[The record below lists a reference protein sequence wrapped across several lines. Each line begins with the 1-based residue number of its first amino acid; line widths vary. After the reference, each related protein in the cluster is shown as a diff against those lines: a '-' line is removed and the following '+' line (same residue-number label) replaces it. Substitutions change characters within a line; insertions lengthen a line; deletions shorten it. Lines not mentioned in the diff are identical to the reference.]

1 MFVVEA
7 DGLGSAKIKVVGV
20 GGAGCNAV
28 NRMVDAGIDG
38 VEFISMNT
46 DAQALSRS
54 LAPKKVQ
61 LGANLTK
68 GLGAGANPEV
78 GKQAAEE
85 SKESI
90 SDALS
95 GADMVFVTAGM
106 GGGTGTGASPLI
118 AEIARA
124 SGALTVGVV
133 TKPFNFEGA
142 RRADFAQKGIEE
154 LRGKVDTLIIIPNER
169 LLTVVEK
176 NTRLSEAFRV
186 ADDVLRQGIQ
196 GITDVIVKAG
206 EVNVDFADV
215 KTIMTNAGS
224 ALMGIGI
231 ASGEDRALVAAK
243 EAISSP
249 LLEASIQGAKGVL
262 FNVTGGDDLTLSEVY
277 QAAGHIHGSVDPD
290 AMVIF
295 GSVVDP
301 SMEGKVKITVIAAG
315 FSDQSSRAARR
326 PLPQRPASPH
336 VDEERGIRKPVM
348 PQVQEDDEDIPV
360 FLRDRRS

>member
-1 MFVVEA
+1 MFVVEPE
-7 DGLGSAKIKVVGV
+7 GLGSAKIKVVGV

-68 GLGAGANPEV
+68 GLGAGANPEI

-85 SKESI
+85 STDGIAE
-90 SDALS
+90 ALK

-118 AEIARA
+118 AELARK

-133 TKPFNFEGA
+133 TKPFNFEGV
-142 RRADFAQKGIEE
+142 RRADYAAKGIDE

-231 ASGEDRALVAAK
+231 AEGEDRALIAAK

-277 QAAGHIHGSVDPD
+277 KAAEHIHESVDPE

-315 FSDQSSRAARR
+315 FSEQPSTQSRYAQRRPQAARPAYQDENRAAARTA
-326 PLPQRPASPH
+326 PAP
-336 VDEERGIRKPVM
+336 D
-348 PQVQEDDEDIPV
+348 EDDDDIPP
-360 FLRDRRS
+360 FLRR

>member
-1 MFVVEA
+1 MFVVEPE
-7 DGLGSAKIKVVGV
+7 GLGSAKIKVVGV

-68 GLGAGANPEV
+68 GLGAGSNPDV
-78 GKQAAEE
+78 GRQAAEE
-85 SKESI
+85 SVDSI
-90 SDALS
+90 SQALE

-118 AEIARA
+118 AEVARKT
-124 SGALTVGVV
+124 GALTVGVV
-133 TKPFNFEGA
+133 TKPFNFEGM
-142 RRADFAQKGIEE
+142 RRADYAAKGIDE
-154 LRGKVDTLIIIPNER
+154 LRGKVDTLIVIPNER
-169 LLTVVEK
+169 LLTVVQK

-231 ASGEDRALVAAK
+231 AEGEERALIAAK

-277 QAAGHIHGSVDPD
+277 QAAEHIHDSVDPD

-301 SMEGKVKITVIAAG
+301 AMEGKVKITVIAAG
-315 FSDQSSRAARR
+315 FTEMPGASSRYAQRR
-326 PLPQRPASPH
+326 QQAGRAQGSYQPDGRPQPQRQPAAP
-336 VDEERGIRKPVM
+336 
-348 PQVQEDDEDIPV
+348 DDDDDIPP
-360 FLRDRRS
+360 FLRR

>member
-1 MFVVEA
+1 MFVVEPE
-7 DGLGSAKIKVVGV
+7 GLGSAKIKVVGV

-54 LAPKKVQ
+54 LAPRKVQ

-85 SKESI
+85 SVDGITE
-90 SDALS
+90 ALQ

-118 AEIARA
+118 AEIARK

-133 TKPFNFEGA
+133 TRPFNFEGVK
-142 RRADFAQKGIEE
+142 RADYAIKGIEE
-154 LRGKVDTLIIIPNER
+154 LRGKVDTLIVIPNER
-169 LLTVVEK
+169 LLTVVQK

-231 ASGEDRALVAAK
+231 AEGEDRALVAAK

-249 LLEASIQGAKGVL
+249 LLEASIKGAKGVL
-262 FNVTGGDDLTLSEVY
+262 FNVTGGDDLTLSEVH
-277 QAAGHIHGSVDPD
+277 QAAAHIHDSVDPE

-301 SMEGKVKITVIAAG
+301 NMEGKVKITVIAAG
-315 FSDQSSRAARR
+315 FSDQPSVASRYMQRR
-326 PLPQRPASPH
+326 PVGPRPPYQPDDRAQA
-336 VDEERGIRKPVM
+336 KAQQ
-348 PQVQEDDEDIPV
+348 QVSDDDDELPP
-360 FLRDRRS
+360 FLRR